1 VSRLAILIPFAG
13 NAKRLEDTLVSVL
26 ENRPDDCEIAV
37 ILAQPYENPYHL
49 DDEVSFIPLSG
60 SAGLAA
66 CLNAGLSKVRAPFVH
81 VLACGVEVC
90 PGWADV
96 ALRHFLDA
104 TVAAVVPLVLAL
116 EDRDRIVCAGVD
128 YQRHGAMRLL
138 DRGRRKVLLN
148 QPVAVLAPSTMAAFY
163 RRGALDAA
171 GRFSEEVGDHL
182 TMVDMGLT
190 LRHLGLR
197 TLLVPSCEV
206 AAPAAA
212 EPSASA
218 FRRSLEAE
226 RFFWRWAGTNGWAGA
241 LAPHALHAA
250 ADCLG
255 GVVNLSVFARLL
267 GRLVG
272 FCRSG
277 AARQHRN
284 RLQQIAEQSR
294 AVAVPSPKSP
304 AMRANAPVPPACAG
318 SAPGPNGRSGT
329 SGPVA
334 GRHRP

>member
-1 VSRLAILIPFAG
+1 MSRLAILIPFMG

-37 ILAQPYENPYHL
+37 VLARPYDNPYHL
-49 DDEVSFIPLSG
+49 DDEVSFLPLPG

-66 CLNAGLSKVRAPFVH
+66 CLNAGLSRVRAPFVH

-90 PGWADV
+90 AGWADV
-96 ALRHFLDA
+96 ALAHFQDA
-104 TVAAVVPLVLAL
+104 TVAAVAPLVVAL
-116 EDRDRIVCAGVD
+116 ENRDRIVCAGVD
-128 YQRHGAMRLL
+128 YQRHGAVCLL
-138 DRGRRKVLLN
+138 DHGRRKVLVN
-148 QPVAVLAPSTMAAFY
+148 QPVAVLAPPTLAAFY
-163 RRGALDAA
+163 RRWALDAA

-182 TMVDMGLT
+182 TMIDMGLT

-197 TLLVPSCEV
+197 TLLVPGCAV
-206 AAPAAA
+206 AAPARA
-212 EPSASA
+212 EPSAGA

-250 ADCLG
+250 VDCLG
-255 GVVNLSVFARLL
+255 GVADLSVFARLA

-272 FCRSG
+272 FCRGG
-277 AARQHRN
+277 AARQHRD
-284 RLQQIAEQSR
+284 RLQQMAEQSR
-294 AVAVPSPKSP
+294 APAVPSPKSP
-304 AMRANAPVPPACAG
+304 AMRVNA
-318 SAPGPNGRSGT
+318 SAPGSNGKSGAHGT
-329 SGPVA
+329 VA